1 MQAARALLGAAAALL
16 LQLLTSA
23 AFAQKVILVRPP
35 APDEVLS
42 EAFNRLRA
50 ELTLQGFEASIVESD
65 ASASSPEALAE
76 LAKREGAFAGIS
88 LTRRVGAPAA
98 EVCIA
103 DRVTGKISLR
113 TLAISQAPDA
123 PSVLAVRTA
132 DLLRSSLREFSADQP
147 PPPEVVGI
155 DRKPVPVEVRRFA
168 SAPVARFRLDIR
180 AAALGVTQRLGP
192 GYGPSLALSYRV
204 LDRVSLGVLASG
216 PALGASYETPHGSAS
231 LRQELVLARVLGA
244 AFQSRLLELR
254 PTLGAGLYR
263 LDARGQVNPP
273 LVARSAQV
281 TSFAGGIGL
290 ETSVRLSRTLLVG
303 AELAAFEL
311 TPRPAVAV
319 LDRQYLFAWPFVS
332 ASLGLGLDF

>member
-1 MQAARALLGAAAALL
+1 MQAARALRSAAVALL
-16 LQLLTSA
+16 FLLLAPT

-50 ELTLQGFEASIVESD
+50 ELTLQGFEATIVERD

-76 LAKREGAFAGIS
+76 LAKSEGAFAGIS

-113 TLAISQAPDA
+113 TIGISQAADA
-123 PSVLAVRTA
+123 PSVLAVRAA

-147 PPPEVVGI
+147 PPPEVVGV
-155 DRKPVPVEVRRFA
+155 DKAPVPVAVRRFA
-168 SAPVARFRLDIR
+168 SAPAARFRLDLR
-180 AAALGVTQRLGP
+180 AALLGVTQGFGP
-192 GYGPSLALSYRV
+192 GYGPSLALSYRL
-204 LDRVSLGVLASG
+204 LDRVSIGVQASG
-216 PALGASYETPHGSAS
+216 PVLGASYETQNGSAS
-231 LRQELVLARVLGA
+231 VRQELVLGRVLGA
-244 AFQSRLLELR
+244 AYQSSVLELR
-254 PTLGAGLYR
+254 PTLGAGIYR
-263 LDARGQVNPP
+263 LAPP
-273 LVARSAQV
+273 LLARNAHV

-290 ETSVRLSRTLLVG
+290 EASVRLSRALLLG

-311 TPRPAVAV
+311 TPRPAIAV
-319 LDRQYLFAWPFVS
+319 LDEQYLFAWPFVS

>member
-1 MQAARALLGAAAALL
+1 MQAARALRSAAVALL
-16 LQLLTSA
+16 FLLLAPT

-50 ELTLQGFEASIVESD
+50 ELTLQGFEATIVERD

-76 LAKREGAFAGIS
+76 LAKSEGAFAGIS

-113 TLAISQAPDA
+113 TIGISQAADA
-123 PSVLAVRTA
+123 PSVLAVRAA

-147 PPPEVVGI
+147 PPPEVVGV
-155 DRKPVPVEVRRFA
+155 DKAPVPVAVRRFA
-168 SAPVARFRLDIR
+168 SAPAARFRLDLR
-180 AAALGVTQRLGP
+180 AALLGVTQGFGP
-192 GYGPSLALSYRV
+192 GYGPSLALSYRL
-204 LDRVSLGVLASG
+204 LDRVSIGVQASG
-216 PALGASYETPHGSAS
+216 PVLGASYETQNGSAS
-231 LRQELVLARVLGA
+231 VRQELVLGRVLGA
-244 AFQSRLLELR
+244 AYQSSVLELR
-254 PTLGAGLYR
+254 PTLGAGIYR
-263 LDARGQVNPP
+263 LDARGQVAPP
-273 LVARSAQV
+273 LLARNAHV

-290 ETSVRLSRTLLVG
+290 EASVRLSRALLLG

-311 TPRPAVAV
+311 TPRPAIAV
-319 LDRQYLFAWPFVS
+319 LDEQYLFAWPFVS